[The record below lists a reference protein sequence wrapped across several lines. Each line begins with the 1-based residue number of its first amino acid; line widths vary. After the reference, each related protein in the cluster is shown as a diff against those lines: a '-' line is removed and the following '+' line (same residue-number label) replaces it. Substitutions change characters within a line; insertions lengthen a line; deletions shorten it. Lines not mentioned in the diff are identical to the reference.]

1 VSSISIDG
9 QLREAAVAELTALEC
24 KKTGIVN
31 LAPSQVLVQHQIEQ
45 FISHFMTNTFISPF
59 NTLTTNIK
67 SFYSQQRCYVSL
79 ITLHPGG
86 IRTRV
91 FSFLRQMRC
100 PLCYAAAPGQS
111 KQTIYLTH
119 W

>member
-67 SFYSQQRCYVSL
+67 SFYSNPGLLVPEADAMSIVLRRRARAIKANYL
-79 ITLHPGG
+79 FNTLVRH
-86 IRTRV
+86 
-91 FSFLRQMRC
+91 C
-100 PLCYAAAPGQS
+100 ALCEYF
-111 KQTIYLTH
+111 LTH